1 MTRKLSALSV
11 LTAGRKI
18 PIGAML
24 QQREQRKHH
33 GKQRTHPAHF
43 SLEHGADPHTWPGAP
58 RRLQSRGPLNAAR
71 LPNFISFT
79 APMAAPRP
87 HASARGDATRLRE
100 AGLLHAAYPPK
111 ANRLRT
117 RAAKAAPH
125 PLQGPPAAPS
135 RPGIYKSSATQDA
148 KAGVHMQEKR
158 RAARGKGILLLA
170 AARPGAARWAGP
182 MSSTPRMTRANNEPP
197 PPANSAPSA
206 PGTKRG
212 RRARSRGRASLV
224 GPRTD
229 DALSPPAIRPQPGAA
244 GRAAPPRRAGGPRHK
259 QGAGASTRAAGAP
272 LASGPGPPGGCM
284 RSGAPPPRGCRWGPA
299 LVCCRA
305 KSRRAGQPGRAAA
318 A

>member
-100 AGLLHAAYPPK
+100 AGLLHAACPPK
-111 ANRLRT
+111 ANRLQT
-117 RAAKAAPH
+117 RAATAAPL

-135 RPGIYKSSATQDA
+135 RPASINPPRPGTQRPA
-148 KAGVHMQEKR
+148 CICKKNAVPHG
-158 RAARGKGILLLA
+158 ARGLKLLA

-197 PPANSAPSA
+197 PPANSAPGA

-212 RRARSRGRASLV
+212 PPCALSRAR
-224 GPRTD
+224 
-229 DALSPPAIRPQPGAA
+229 
-244 GRAAPPRRAGGPRHK
+244 
-259 QGAGASTRAAGAP
+259 
-272 LASGPGPPGGCM
+272 
-284 RSGAPPPRGCRWGPA
+284 
-299 LVCCRA
+299 
-305 KSRRAGQPGRAAA
+305 QPGRAPD
-318 A
+318 